1 MIKALPQ
8 LRQLNNENVESEDD
22 DCSDDKKKKSN
33 AHVLISVFLR
43 CLFWVITSY
52 IEYFN

>member
-22 DCSDDKKKKSN
+22 DCSDDKRKKSN
-33 AHVLISVFLR
+33 AHVFDFCVFEMFVLGHH
-43 CLFWVITSY
+43 
-52 IEYFN
+52 